1 MGADQRAL
9 METENTHVDTTSVT
23 RLDNK
28 VSQKAKT
35 VIANIR
41 LATSNGSL
49 NETLVLLILAAHGG
63 QMTLSDLYAQRIA
76 TDAATRS
83 YIRRLQALN
92 WVDLSRTVNDGRAYI
107 IRLTDQGSAGVT
119 ALLSK
124 A

>member
-28 VSQKAKT
+28 VLQKAKT

>member
-1 MGADQRAL
+1 
-9 METENTHVDTTSVT
+9 MEIENIHVDTTSVT

-49 NETLVLLILAAHGG
+49 NETLVLLILAAHEG

-83 YIRRLQALN
+83 YIRHLQALN
-92 WVDLSRTVNDGRAYI
+92 LVDLSRTVNDGRAYI
-107 IRLTDQGSAGVT
+107 IRLTDKGTARVA
-119 ALLSK
+119 ALLST